1 MFANDL
7 KKIACFWPKNK
18 NSVLR
23 GQSPTSTRGSF
34 KAHLDE
40 FSGPGGIFQWSS
52 RTRLPQTFRWPE
64 CRRGASWST
73 DQSSPWGNDGGEL
86 VLELAELVPKPRFL
100 SLGVA
105 DGQHLRDGLD
115 HVVLVALDAASL
127 EDLLHLFQG
136 ADQNADVLFGLD
148 IQILQFLKTFNE
160 LVLVFHKNINCDNNN
175 QILTLILIT
184 IRGRNILLLFDSPE
198 VQLVFEGSV
207 SVWYKQ
213 DSYCLL

>member
-1 MFANDL
+1 MNFQDPAVSFNDHPEPGCY
-7 KKIACFWPKNK
+7 KRSADR
-18 NSVLR
+18 SVVEE
-23 GQSPTSTRGSF
+23 Q
-34 KAHLDE
+34 A
-40 FSGPGGIFQWSS
+40 
-52 RTRLPQTFRWPE
+52 
-64 CRRGASWST
+64 
-73 DQSSPWGNDGGEL
+73 DQLIKVILGGNDGGEL

-175 QILTLILIT
+175 QILTLILIA

-198 VQLVFEGSV
+198 VQLVFEGCV